1 MWLDYYMCVY
11 KLACVHM
18 RLLVCIC
25 SSTFPAQVVFPDFT
39 CFRNAHKRR
48 VMVCLLFT
56 TRGRELTT
64 NQPGLLGADPQAVQ
78 VLALFH
84 FVVLG

>member
-18 RLLVCIC
+18 RLLVYIC
-25 SSTFPAQVVFPDFT
+25 SSTFQVVFPDFT

-78 VLALFH
+78 VLALFR